1 MDSLLGLC
9 RRPWVTSAALFLV
22 MSLHSPAVR
31 AAEDTFSQNEV
42 LQAAE
47 NFFGVA
53 TKGLAQVVQK
63 VFDDLGEPN
72 AVIAGEEASG
82 AIGIG
87 FRYGRGHLNMKG
99 RRKLPVF
106 WQGPSIG
113 FDFGGNVSKAFVL
126 VYHLPS
132 QDALFQRFPGVEGTL
147 YVVAGVGV
155 NYQKSG
161 GTTLAPIRTGVG
173 LRAGANV
180 GYLHYTRKKSWI
192 PF

>member
-1 MDSLLGLC
+1 VVLSL
-9 RRPWVTSAALFLV
+9 PALE
-22 MSLHSPAVR
+22 AR
-31 AAEDTFSQNEV
+31 AAQQTFSQNEI

-99 RRKLPVF
+99 RPKLPVF

>member
-22 MSLHSPAVR
+22 MSLHSPAAR
-31 AAEDTFSQNEV
+31 AAEDTFSQYEV

-53 TKGLAQVVQK
+53 TKDLAKVVQK

-87 FRYGRGHLNMKG
+87 LRYGRGHLNMKG
-99 RRKLPVF
+99 RPKLPVF

>member
-1 MDSLLGLC
+1 MDSFFGLR
-9 RRPWVTSAALFLV
+9 RRPWVASAALFLV
-22 MSLHSPAVR
+22 MSLHSPAAL
-31 AAEDTFSQNEV
+31 AAEDTFSQSEV
-42 LQAAE
+42 MQAAE

-53 TKGLAQVVQK
+53 TKGLAQVMQK

-72 AVIAGEEASG
+72 AFITGEEASG

-87 FRYGRGHLNMKG
+87 LRYGRGQLTLKG
-99 RRKLPVF
+99 RPKMPVF
-106 WQGPSIG
+106 WQGPTIG
-113 FDFGGNVSKAFVL
+113 FDFGGNVSKTFVL
-126 VYHLPS
+126 VYNLPS
-132 QDALFQRFPGVEGTL
+132 RDALFQRFPGVEGTF
-147 YVVAGVGV
+147 YVVAGIGV

>member
-1 MDSLLGLC
+1 MDSLSGLC
-9 RRPWVTSAALFLV
+9 RRTWVAAAAALLV
-22 MSLHSPAVR
+22 MSLHSPA
-31 AAEDTFSQNEV
+31 AWAGENTFSQNEV
-42 LQAAE
+42 MQAAE

-63 VFDDLGEPN
+63 VIDDLGEPN
-72 AVIAGEEASG
+72 AVIAG

-87 FRYGRGHLNMKG
+87 FRYDRGHLNMKG
-99 RRKLPVF
+99 RPKMPVF

-113 FDFGGNVSKAFVL
+113 FDLGGNVSKAFVL
-126 VYHLPS
+126 IYHLASPDS
-132 QDALFQRFPGVEGTL
+132 LFQRFPGVDGSF

-161 GTTLAPIRTGVG
+161 NITLAPIRTGVG
-173 LRAGANV
+173 LRAGASV

>member
-22 MSLHSPAVR
+22 MSLHSPAAR

-42 LQAAE
+42 MQAAE

-53 TKGLAQVVQK
+53 TKGLAKVVQK

-87 FRYGRGHLNMKG
+87 LRYGRGHLNMKG
-99 RRKLPVF
+99 RPKLPVF

-161 GTTLAPIRTGVG
+161 GMTLAPIRTGVG

>member
-1 MDSLLGLC
+1 MVLAGFAVFFLLSLN
-9 RRPWVTSAALFLV
+9 
-22 MSLHSPAVR
+22 SPTVQ
-31 AAEDTFSQNEV
+31 AAESTFSQNEV
-42 LQAAE
+42 MQAAE

-53 TKGLAQVVQK
+53 TKGLAEVVQK

-72 AVIAGEEASG
+72 AFITGEEASG
-82 AIGIG
+82 AIGVG
-87 FRYGRGHLNMKG
+87 LRYGRGELNMKG
-99 RRKLPVF
+99 RGKKPVF

-113 FDFGGNVSKAFVL
+113 FDIGGNVSKTFVL
-126 VYHLPS
+126 IYHLASP
-132 QDALFQRFPGVEGTL
+132 DFLFQRFPGVEGTF

-161 GTTLAPIRTGVG
+161 QTTLAPIRTGVG

-180 GYLHYTRKKSWI
+180 GYLHYTREKSWW